1 MLALSRFI
9 TRRPL
14 AILITVLS
22 LTILFALGARKV
34 TMTTDI
40 RDFFPRDHPEVKAY
54 DAIADAFG
62 GTEYIMVA
70 TEGEDVFQQES
81 LALIQS
87 LTERLAAIPG
97 VDRVRSL
104 TNVEEV
110 KGTAWGIEL
119 SLLLDAL
126 PQDEEEAARLRRR
139 VLEDDFYAGSV
150 VSRDGRLSLLALEL
164 DPQENAV
171 EVAAKVL
178 EAIDEDGVYATGT
191 PVLNSLLAKSMKE
204 DLIRLIPLVVLL
216 IALVLYL
223 YFHNLWGVLLPFL
236 TVIISTIWTLGAMGL
251 SGRQMTPLNSVMPV
265 ILITLGN
272 AYGIHILSR
281 FDDEASRGQRDRAV
295 EQTLLAVG
303 RAVLMAGTTTIA
315 GFLSNCTSSI
325 VQMREFGF
333 FTAFGIA
340 VALGI
345 SLIFIPA
352 VLSCVQVPSKEAS
365 RESGALPNILRRV
378 ARLTAASPGK
388 VIIVTLLAAGILA
401 LGAPRLTTN
410 SNLFSFFD
418 YDTEPRMAYELVK
431 KSFSGSESLELVV
444 EGDILEPK
452 VLRSIESLQ
461 DELEATG
468 LTGKPISIVDVLKRV
483 NMALNDGDP
492 AYKAIPASR
501 ELAAQYLLLLEMS
514 DPDFLT
520 RFITV
525 DYSQARIQ
533 AMVKDT
539 SPAGLANLFAQV
551 DALTADHRGK
561 IATTGMVK
569 LLDALAAMIIRGQIT
584 SLILGL
590 IAVFLLVRWL
600 TDSWE
605 GSLLSTLLIAL
616 STAATFGFMGWMGIA
631 LDMVTVLISSIGIGV
646 GVDYSVHLYSGY
658 QEARTK
664 GKEPADAVTAAICQR
679 GKAIIGN
686 AAAVIGGFL
695 IFLFSSFPPLRY
707 FGSLVSFTMFFAASL
722 SLTLLPALIAAGHR
736 MRPRTEETDQQT
748 NC

>member
-14 AILITVLS
+14 AILITILA
-22 LTILFALGARKV
+22 LTIFFGLGARQV
-34 TMTTDI
+34 TMTTNI
-40 RDFFPRDHPEVKAY
+40 RDFFPGDHPEVKAY
-54 DAIADAFG
+54 DAIADTFG

-70 TEGEDVFQQES
+70 TAGEDVFQQES
-81 LALIQS
+81 LELIQS
-87 LTERLAAIPG
+87 LTERLSSIPG

-110 KGTAWGIEL
+110 KGTPWGVEL
-119 SLLLDAL
+119 GALLEEL
-126 PQDEEEAARLRRR
+126 PQDEEEAAHFRAR
-139 VLEDDFYAGSV
+139 VLQDDFYAGSV
-150 VSRDGRLSLLALEL
+150 VSRDGKLSLLALEL
-164 DPQENAV
+164 DPQESAV
-171 EVAAKVL
+171 EVADRVL
-178 EAIDEDGVYATGT
+178 EAIDEDGVYATGA
-191 PVLNSLLAKSMKE
+191 PILNSLLAKSMKE
-204 DLIRLIPLVVLL
+204 DLSRLIPLVVLL

-251 SGRQMTPLNSVMPV
+251 SGRQMTPLNSVMPA

-281 FDDEASRGQRDRAV
+281 FYDEVKREGRGKAI
-295 EQTLLAVG
+295 ENTLAAVG
-303 RAVLMAGTTTIA
+303 TAVLMAGTTTIA
-315 GFLSNCTSSI
+315 GFLSNCTSGI

-333 FTAFGIA
+333 FTAFGILIA
-340 VALGI
+340 MVI

-352 VLSCVQVPSKEAS
+352 VLLYVKIPDKGAS
-365 RESGALPNILRRV
+365 REPGALAKILQRV
-378 ARLTAASPGK
+378 AQLTAASPEK
-388 VIIVTLLAAGILA
+388 VIIVALLAAGTLA
-401 LGAPRLTTN
+401 LGIPRLTAN
-410 SNLFSFFD
+410 SNLFNFFD
-418 YDTEPRMAYELVK
+418 QSTQPRIAYELVK

-444 EGDILEPK
+444 EGDILAPE

-461 DELEATG
+461 NELEATG

-483 NMALNDGDP
+483 NMALHDGDP
-492 AYKAIPASR
+492 AYKAVPASR

-520 RFITV
+520 RFVTV

-539 SPAGLANLFAQV
+539 SPEGLANLFARV
-551 DALTADHRGK
+551 DALTGK
-561 IATTGMVK
+561 YGGKVTTTGMVK
-569 LLDALAAMIIRGQIT
+569 LLDALAAMIIRGQIA

-605 GSLLSTLLIAL
+605 GGLLCTLLVAL
-616 STAATFGFMGWMGIA
+616 STAATFGFMGWTGVA

-658 QEARTK
+658 QEARRK
-664 GKEPADAVTAAICQR
+664 GEESAAAAAAAIRQR
-679 GKAIIGN
+679 GNAIVGN

-707 FGSLVSFTMFFAASL
+707 FGSLVSFTMFFAAAF
-722 SLTLLPALIAAGHR
+722 SLTLLPALIIAGN
-736 MRPRTEETDQQT
+736 RTGSRTVQKGLFQ
-748 NC
+748 

>member
-9 TRRPL
+9 QRRPL
-14 AILITVLS
+14 AILIIILS
-22 LTILFALGARKV
+22 LTIFFALNARKV
-34 TMTTDI
+34 TMTTDV
-40 RDFFPRDHPEVKAY
+40 RDFFPGDHPEVKAY
-54 DAIADAFG
+54 DEIADTFG

-70 TEGEDVFQQES
+70 TEGEDVFQKES
-81 LALIQS
+81 LELIQS
-87 LTERLAAIPG
+87 LTERFESIPG

-119 SLLLDAL
+119 SSLLEEL
-126 PQDEEEAARLRRR
+126 PRDEEEAARFRSR
-139 VLEDDFYAGSV
+139 VLQDDFYAGSV
-150 VSRDGRLSLLALEL
+150 VSGDGKLSLLALEL
-164 DPQENAV
+164 DPQANAV
-171 EVAAKVL
+171 EVADGVL
-178 EAIDEDGVYATGT
+178 GAIDEERVYATGT

-236 TVIISTIWTLGAMGL
+236 TVIISTIWTMGSMGL

-281 FDDEASRGQRDRAV
+281 FYDEASREDPGKAI
-295 EQTLLAVG
+295 ENTLVSVG
-303 RAVLMAGTTTIA
+303 TAVLMAGTTTIA
-315 GFLSNCTSSI
+315 GFLSNSTSTI

-333 FTAFGIA
+333 FTGFGILI
-340 VALGI
+340 ALGI

-352 VLSCVQVPSKEAS
+352 VLLYVKVPNRDAS
-365 RESGALPNILRRV
+365 RESGVFRNILLRMAQLTV
-378 ARLTAASPGK
+378 AAPGR
-388 VIIVTLLAAGILA
+388 VIIVMLLAAGIFT
-401 LGAPRLTTN
+401 LGVPLLTTN
-410 SNLFSFFD
+410 SNLFNFFD
-418 YDTEPRMAYELVK
+418 HDTQPRIAYELVK
-431 KSFSGSESLELVV
+431 SSFSGSESLELVI
-444 EGDILEPK
+444 EGDILEPE

-492 AYKAIPASR
+492 AHKEIPASR

-539 SPAGLANLFAQV
+539 SPEGLASLFDQV
-551 DALTADHRGK
+551 DALTKEHGGNVT
-561 IATTGMVK
+561 TTGMVK
-569 LLDALAAMIIRGQIT
+569 LLDALAAMIIRGQIS
-584 SLILGL
+584 SLTLSL

-600 TDSWE
+600 TNSWE
-605 GSLLSTLLIAL
+605 GSLLSTLLITL
-616 STAATFGFMGWMGIA
+616 STAATFGFMGWTGVA

-646 GVDYSVHLYSGY
+646 GVDYSVHVYSGY
-658 QEARTK
+658 QEARKK
-664 GKEPADAVTAAICQR
+664 GKEPADAIIAAICQR
-679 GKAIIGN
+679 GKAIICN

-707 FGSLVSFTMFFAASL
+707 FGSLVSFTMFFAAL
-722 SLTLLPALIAAGHR
+722 FSLTLLPALIMARAKRSMVG
-736 MRPRTEETDQQT
+736 
-748 NC
+748 